1 MFGKASNTA
10 FEPYQVC
17 MTTEGLMPKLVV
29 ESSSLPVHDFSGSTG
44 YCNPPTIFVILS
56 TLGDTRK
63 E

>member
-1 MFGKASNTA
+1 
-10 FEPYQVC
+10 